1 MACCLPIKMGMKR
14 QSTDTLA
21 SDKESSP
28 GRRDP
33 QHVSKKDQILSLYTS
48 GVDNLE
54 DIALMTNSRTTYVAS
69 VLQSAGLIS
78 GYFDLYTTSSQPMNA
93 HSRFFAGKLSF
104 KNEEAANRSVELLN
118 RMYNQFGI
126 ARDRAGQHH
135 ALLMGLMMFNRARW
149 TGKGREADIYRRW
162 LLTQLNEADLRTP
175 LEAEIE
181 EAEHDFPAASTL
193 ESQGAEREAGQSSM
207 NE

>member
-1 MACCLPIKMGMKR
+1 MKR
-14 QSTDTLA
+14 QSTDVLA
-21 SDKESSP
+21 PNKEPSAE
-28 GRRDP
+28 RRDP
-33 QHVSKKDQILSLYTS
+33 QRVSKKDQILSLYTS

-104 KNEEAANRSVELLN
+104 KNEEAANRSVELLD
-118 RMYNQFGI
+118 RLSRQFEI

-149 TGKGREADIYRRW
+149 TGKGQEADIYRRW
-162 LLTQLNEADLRTP
+162 LLTQLNEVDLRN
-175 LEAEIE
+175 LLDADAEE
-181 EAEHDFPAASTL
+181 EEPDFSSSQETRNAAQSSDAEGKS
-193 ESQGAEREAGQSSM
+193 GQSTA